1 MDVKQIYQLVNGAT
15 SEVLG
20 KTDLVA
26 EDLTNIVDVGTEI
39 VNASAVDNYVKSL
52 VNRIGKVIFVNRPYS
67 GKVPSVLMD
76 GWEFGSVLQKIT
88 AEIPNATENESWE
101 LQNGEE
107 YKQDVFYKPTV
118 SAKFFNS
125 KVTFEVP
132 ISITERQVK
141 ESFGSAAELNGFI
154 SMLYAAV
161 EKSMTIKTDAL
172 VMRTINNMIVTTF
185 ENEPQ
190 SGEARA
196 INLLARYN
204 AQFGKQLTA
213 NAAIFDA
220 DFVRFA
226 SYTIAL
232 FADRFGSISTL
243 FNVGGKDRFTSNDRL
258 HIVLLSEFAKAAQT
272 YLYGDTYHNEFVKL
286 PNAET
291 VPYWQGSGLTY
302 NFADTARIKTKK
314 TVNNVEQTT
323 ELTGILGVM
332 FDRDALGVCNLNR
345 RVTTAYNAK
354 AEFFNNFYKFD
365 AGYFNDTNENFVVF
379 YVASDTTPI
388 TVTKSESNATIS
400 GLPSSVTVDSVLKL
414 TATAAENYEFATAPT
429 LAYTTKD
436 GNTVTTSFVIDSE
449 NEAKATLE
457 LNLANTNIDGAEGI
471 TITATGASV

>member
-1 MDVKQIYQLVNGAT
+1 MEVKQIYELVNGAT

-20 KTDLVA
+20 KVDLVA

-88 AEIPNATENESWE
+88 AELPTATENESWE
-101 LQNGEE
+101 LTDGEE

-185 ENEPQ
+185 ESEPQ
-190 SGEARA
+190 NAEARA
-196 INLLARYN
+196 INLLQRYN
-204 AQFGKQLTA
+204 KQFNKQLTA

-226 SYTIAL
+226 SYVIAL

-243 FNVGGKDRFTSNDRL
+243 FNVGGKARFTSTDRL

-272 YLYGDTYHNEFVKL
+272 YLYSDTYHNEFVKL
-286 PNAET
+286 PQAET
-291 VPYWQGSGLTY
+291 VPYWQGSGKTY
-302 NFADTARIKTKK
+302 AFADTATIKTSK
-314 TVNNVEQTT
+314 TVEGVSTT
-323 ELTGILGVM
+323 TTRGGILGVM

-379 YVASDTTPI
+379 YVA
-388 TVTKSESNATIS
+388 
-400 GLPSSVTVDSVLKL
+400 
-414 TATAAENYEFATAPT
+414 
-429 LAYTTKD
+429 D
-436 GNTVTTSFVIDSE
+436 GE
-449 NEAKATLE
+449 
-457 LNLANTNIDGAEGI
+457 
-471 TITATGASV
+471 